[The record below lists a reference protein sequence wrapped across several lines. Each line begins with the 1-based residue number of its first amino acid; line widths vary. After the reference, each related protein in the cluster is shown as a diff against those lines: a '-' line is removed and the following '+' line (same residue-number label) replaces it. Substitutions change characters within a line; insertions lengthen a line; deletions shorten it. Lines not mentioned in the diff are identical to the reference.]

1 MKIARILLAVA
12 AFAAITQ
19 AGGWNFGSTSSGGL
33 APIGPGAQNYTIVGV
48 MNETSCPGTN
58 ACPST
63 SVGATAYTVFYVAK
77 VGGSFAGE
85 AVVVDAPNRAD
96 SKLIIDGLL
105 EAYRN
110 GWKVQVANW
119 FGAGT
124 VESVS
129 WQNVSK
135 LYRVKQGDKVLVYT
149 TK

>member
-1 MKIARILLAVA
+1 MKIARILLAIA
-12 AFAAITQ
+12 AFAATSQ
-19 AGGWNFGSTSSGGL
+19 ASWNLGVVSTGL
-33 APIGPGAQNYTIVGV
+33 SDVGPGAQNYTIVGV

-77 VGGSFAGE
+77 VGGSYAGD
-85 AVVVDAPNRAD
+85 AIVVDSPNRAD
-96 SKLIIDGLL
+96 SKLIINDLM

-110 GWKVQVANW
+110 GWKIQVANW

-124 VESVS
+124 VENLI
-129 WQNVSK
+129 WQRVTR
-135 LYRVKQGDKVLVYT
+135 LFRVKQGDKVLVYT